1 MNMMVKNGLQKPIEH
16 GIDMVRLKRILEDAE
31 VIFDNPD
38 ARVPLALVSM
48 EDFDLI
54 ARMIIEEVHQVIVVG
69 GVDDLDGVLKH
80 FEVE

>member
-1 MNMMVKNGLQKPIEH
+1 MMEKNGLQKRTAH
-16 GIDMVRLKRILEDAE
+16 GVNMVRLKRILEDAE

-48 EDFDLI
+48 EDFQLI
-54 ARMIIEEVHQVIVVG
+54 AQMIIEEVHQVIVVG